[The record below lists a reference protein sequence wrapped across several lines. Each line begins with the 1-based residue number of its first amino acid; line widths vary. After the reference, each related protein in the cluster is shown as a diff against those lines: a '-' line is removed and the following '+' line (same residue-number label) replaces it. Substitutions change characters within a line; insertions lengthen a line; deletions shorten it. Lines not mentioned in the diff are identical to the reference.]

1 MKMRSAEKVHY
12 DSGPNMTPL
21 VDVVMVILIFLM
33 LTGTFA
39 AGEHFLVST
48 SSLKGKSA
56 NTAQKDQKLP
66 DETNLEIRVDSFAR
80 PGPDGAPQDIWS
92 ASAGRVRVEN
102 NRDQLTLQLNKMREE
117 FASAATP
124 VDKIQVVIN
133 PGRQT
138 KYKHLIEVYQAA
150 MEAKFT
156 KIGFST
162 AH

>member
-1 MKMRSAEKVHY
+1 MKIKGAEKVHY

-48 SSLKGKSA
+48 SSLKGKSSQPKSDKPLI
-56 NTAQKDQKLP
+56 TP
-66 DETNLEIRVDSFAR
+66 DETNLEIRVDSFSR
-80 PGPDGAPQDIWS
+80 PGPDGGPQDIWS

-102 NRDQLTLQLNKMREE
+102 NRDQLTSQLNKMRED
-117 FASAATP
+117 FATAMTP

-133 PGRQT
+133 P
-138 KYKHLIEVYQAA
+138 
-150 MEAKFT
+150 
-156 KIGFST
+156 
-162 AH
+162 

>member
-48 SSLKGKSA
+48 SSLKGKSQA
-56 NTAQKDQKLP
+56 PATDPNRLP
-66 DETNLEIRVDSFAR
+66 DETNLEIRVDSFSR
-80 PGPDGAPQDIWS
+80 PGPDGGPQDIWS

-102 NRDQLTLQLNKMREE
+102 NR
-117 FASAATP
+117 
-124 VDKIQVVIN
+124 
-133 PGRQT
+133 
-138 KYKHLIEVYQAA
+138 
-150 MEAKFT
+150 
-156 KIGFST
+156 
-162 AH
+162 

>member
-48 SSLKGKSA
+48 SSLKGKSDA
-56 NTAQKDQKLP
+56 AKPTGPVP
-66 DETNLEIRVDSFAR
+66 DETNLDIRVDSFSR
-80 PGPDGAPQDIWS
+80 PGPDGTPQDIWS

-102 NRDQLTLQLNKMREE
+102 NREQLAAQLNKMRED
-117 FASAATP
+117 FAGAGTSL
-124 VDKIQVVIN
+124 DKIQVVIN

-138 KYKHLIEVYQAA
+138 KYKHLVDVYQAA
-150 MEAKFT
+150 MDAKFT